1 MKFYSC
7 EPNTLR
13 EELTRYQFFL
23 QLKQDLLDGRLECP
37 EQKCSELCALA
48 LQCKYILSCAFDR
61 SNLKLINSYLVA
73 AELGDYDETIHTVA
87 FISEFRF
94 INNQTEDLELMIL
107 DEYKK
112 CHGLT
117 PAEAETAFLN
127 MAKRLDLYG
136 VDMHTVMVN

>member
-1 MKFYSC
+1 M
-7 EPNTLR
+7 
-13 EELTRYQFFL
+13 
-23 QLKQDLLDGRLECP
+23 
-37 EQKCSELCALA
+37 
-48 LQCKYILSCAFDR
+48 
-61 SNLKLINSYLVA
+61 NSVFVL

-127 MAKRLDLYG
+127 MVKRLDLYG